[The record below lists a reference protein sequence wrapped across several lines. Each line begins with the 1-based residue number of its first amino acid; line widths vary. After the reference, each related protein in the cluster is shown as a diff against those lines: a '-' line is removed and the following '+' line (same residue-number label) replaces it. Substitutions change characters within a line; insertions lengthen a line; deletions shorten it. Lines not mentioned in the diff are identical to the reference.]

1 MSTTTYVYVTTTI
14 PYSQW
19 MLSSTPPLCHFWLLA
34 DQPPP
39 EASQQRRDLVRL
51 SPNTLVPPLFH
62 HHPPWA
68 ENSYNLSILG
78 WPTFSLATVGL
89 LEALVLDFVVEDAL
103 ICWLWSVL
111 DCFSLITSPLSM
123 AYSKRSQLLKVLKKF
138 WNNTWIPAVDLCCI
152 LCAGNTSPIDF
163 LFFNTTQESRSSLT
177 W

>member
-1 MSTTTYVYVTTTI
+1 MTTI
-14 PYSQW
+14 PYIQW
-19 MLSSTPPLCHFWLLA
+19 MFPSTSPLCHFSLLA

-51 SPNTLVPPLFH
+51 LQNTLVPPLFH

-68 ENSYNLSILG
+68 ENSYNYSILG

-89 LEALVLDFVVEDAL
+89 LEALVLDFVVEVAL

-123 AYSKRSQLLKVLKKF
+123 AYSKRSQLLKVLKNSETLPESQQWTSAVSCVQVIHPPLIF
-138 WNNTWIPAVDLCCI
+138 CSSVPPRSLGPA
-152 LCAGNTSPIDF
+152 
-163 LFFNTTQESRSSLT
+163 
-177 W
+177 